1 MWHVLE
7 VSMSADHTLMV
18 SLTIYKVVT
27 IFAGLA
33 FAFMGY
39 KLFIH
44 GIFKDAGE
52 LRTNWENRKL
62 VLRKA
67 APGTFFA
74 LFGTLI
80 VCTSLWRGLALESSQ
95 EAGLGGSGMFGDLGD
110 QASARD
116 DRSVQSPA
124 AEEARRA
131 ALNDVATFN
140 QLGNEL
146 LRQPQQDETSSLTLT
161 IEDRDQILDLMDRS
175 KAALMLSVWSQAW
188 GDRDEF
194 RQWAQGAP
202 GYFHSYPPAGIAR
215 AAAIFKGE
223 AP

>member
-1 MWHVLE
+1 
-7 VSMSADHTLMV
+7 MSADHTLMV

-80 VCTSLWRGLALESSQ
+80 VCTSLWRGLTFAPSQ
-95 EAGLGGSGMFGDLGD
+95 ESGLGGSGMFGD
-110 QASARD
+110 QASKRD
-116 DRSVQSPA
+116 DRGAQSPA

-146 LRQPQQDETSSLTLT
+146 LRQRPQDETSSLTLT
-161 IEDRDQILDLMDRS
+161 IEDRDQVLDLMDRS
-175 KAALMLSVWSQAW
+175 KAALMLSVWSGDW

-202 GYFHSYPPAGIAR
+202 GYFHSDPPAGIAR
-215 AAAIFKGE
+215 AAALFKGE

>member
-1 MWHVLE
+1 
-7 VSMSADHTLMV
+7 MSAGHTLMV

-52 LRTNWENRKL
+52 LRTNWDNRKL

-80 VCTSLWRGLALESSQ
+80 VCTSLWRGLTFEPSQ
-95 EAGLGGSGMFGDLGD
+95 EQGLGGSGMFGDEARTGD
-110 QASARD
+110 ER
-116 DRSVQSPA
+116 RPQSPT
-124 AEEARRA
+124 AEKARQT
-131 ALNDVATFN
+131 ALDDVATFN
-140 QLGNEL
+140 RLGSEL
-146 LRQPQQDETSSLTLT
+146 LRQRQQDGTSSLTVT
-161 IEDRDQILDLMDRS
+161 IEDSDRVLDLMDRS
-175 KAALMLSVWSQAW
+175 KVALLLSVWSEDW
-188 GDRDEF
+188 GDREEF
-194 RQWAQGAP
+194 GKWALGAP
-202 GYFHSYPPAGIAR
+202 GYFHSDPPAGIAR

-223 AP
+223 EAP